1 MRSVRASLCRL
12 SRRIGLASECR
23 SLYCAIVP
31 APLQN
36 VPIFAGLNEAAL
48 NLLWERAK
56 EVKAAAGEIVV
67 REGES
72 GNRLFV
78 VGEGQVRVCKHFG
91 HGDEVELAKLA
102 PGNFFGEMCI
112 LETLPRSATVQAL
125 TDTTLYSLTSL
136 VFYHLYESMPA
147 QHSILVLNIA
157 RDVSRRLR
165 HLDEAFAARH

>member
-1 MRSVRASLCRL
+1 M
-12 SRRIGLASECR
+12 
-23 SLYCAIVP
+23 P

-48 NLLWERAK
+48 NLLWERAR
-56 EVKAAAGEIVV
+56 EIKAAAGDVVV
-67 REGES
+67 REGET

-78 VGEGQVRVCKHFG
+78 VGEGQVRVCKNFG
-91 HGDEVELAKLA
+91 QPDELELANLG
-102 PGNFFGEMCI
+102 PRNFFGEMCI
-112 LETLPRSATVQAL
+112 LETLARSATVQAV

-165 HLDEAFAARH
+165 HLDEVFAARH

>member
-1 MRSVRASLCRL
+1 VRA
-12 SRRIGLASECR
+12 A
-23 SLYCAIVP
+23 
-31 APLQN
+31 LQN

-48 NLLWERAK
+48 TLLWDSAK
-56 EVKAAAGEIVV
+56 EIKTPAGEVVV
-67 REGES
+67 REGET

-78 VGEGQVRVCKHFG
+78 VGEGQVRVCKQFG
-91 HGDEVELAKLA
+91 QPGEVELAKLA

-112 LETLPRSATVQAL
+112 LETLPRSATVQAI
-125 TDTTLYSLTSL
+125 TDATFYTLTSL
-136 VFYHLYESMPA
+136 SFYHLYEQMPA

>member
-1 MRSVRASLCRL
+1 
-12 SRRIGLASECR
+12 
-23 SLYCAIVP
+23 VP

-48 NLLWERAK
+48 RLLWERAK
-56 EVKAAAGEIVV
+56 EVKAAAGEVVV
-67 REGES
+67 REGET

-91 HGDEVELAKLA
+91 QADEIELAKLA

-112 LETLPRSATVQAL
+112 LETLPRSATVQAV

-136 VFYHLYESMPA
+136 VFYHLYETMPA

-165 HLDEAFAARH
+165 HLDEVFAARH

>member
-1 MRSVRASLCRL
+1 MRA
-12 SRRIGLASECR
+12 
-23 SLYCAIVP
+23 AI
-31 APLQN
+31 QN

-48 NLLWERAK
+48 SLLWERAK
-56 EVKAAAGEIVV
+56 EVKAAAGEVVV
-67 REGES
+67 REGET

-78 VGEGQVRVCKHFG
+78 VGEGLVRVCKQFG
-91 HGDEVELAKLA
+91 QPDEVELAKLS

-112 LETLPRSATVQAL
+112 LETLPRSASVQAV

-136 VFYHLYESMPA
+136 VFYNLYEAMPA

-165 HLDEAFAARH
+165 HLDEVFAARH

>member
-1 MRSVRASLCRL
+1 M
-12 SRRIGLASECR
+12 
-23 SLYCAIVP
+23 P

-56 EVKAAAGEIVV
+56 EIKMPAGDVVV
-67 REGES
+67 REGEA

-91 HGDEVELAKLA
+91 QPGEVELAQLA
-102 PGNFFGEMCI
+102 PRNFFGEMCI
-112 LETLPRSATVQAL
+112 LETLPRSATVQAI
-125 TDTTLYSLTSL
+125 TDATLYSLNSL
-136 VFYHLYESMPA
+136 AFYHLYEAMPA

-165 HLDEAFAARH
+165 RLDEVFAARH

>member
-1 MRSVRASLCRL
+1 
-12 SRRIGLASECR
+12 
-23 SLYCAIVP
+23 VP
-31 APLQN
+31 AALQN
-36 VPIFAGLNEAAL
+36 VPIFAGLNDAAL
-48 NLLWERAK
+48 NMLWDHAK
-56 EVKAAAGEIVV
+56 EVKASAGGIVV
-67 REGES
+67 REGET

-91 HGDEVELAKLA
+91 QSGEVELAKLA

-112 LETLPRSATVQAL
+112 LETLPRSATVQAI
-125 TDTTLYSLTSL
+125 TNATLYTLTSL
-136 VFYHLYESMPA
+136 SFYHLYEQMPA